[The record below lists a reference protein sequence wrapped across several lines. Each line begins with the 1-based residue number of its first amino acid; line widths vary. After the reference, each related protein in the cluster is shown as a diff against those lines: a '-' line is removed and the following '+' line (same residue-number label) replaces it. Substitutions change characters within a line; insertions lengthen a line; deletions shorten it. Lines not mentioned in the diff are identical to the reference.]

1 MAVVFVVDDDASI
14 RRALGRMLQEEGFE
28 VCACESGEALLA
40 ELPDAATSA
49 CVVLDVSMPGLS
61 GLELQEHLSSKGL
74 FLPIV
79 FLTGHGDIPMSV
91 RAMKRGAADFLTKP
105 VASDVLV
112 QAVRSALHEQASSRR
127 ENAELVE
134 LRRRFEML
142 SSREREVLEALAG
155 GKLNKQIAETLDI
168 VEQTVKYHRAR
179 IMERMGARTAAEL
192 MHMAARLGV
201 QPEKKAATGSM
212 PGAHGLL

>member
-28 VCACESGEALLA
+28 VRACESGEAFLA
-40 ELPDAATSA
+40 DLPDAATSA

-61 GLELQEHLSSKGL
+61 GLDLQEHLTSKGL
-74 FLPIV
+74 SLPIV

-91 RAMKRGAADFLTKP
+91 RAVKRGAADFLTKP
-105 VASDVLV
+105 VASEVLL
-112 QAVRSALHEQASSRR
+112 QAVRSALHQQEIRR
-127 ENAELVE
+127 RQDAELIE
-134 LRRRFEML
+134 LQKRFEML
-142 SSREREVLEALAG
+142 SAREREVLEALAD
-155 GKLNKQIAETLDI
+155 GKLNKQIAEALEI

-192 MHMAARLGV
+192 MHMAARLRIKPGTNI
-201 QPEKKAATGSM
+201 ATGTM
-212 PGAHGLL
+212 PDERSLS